1 MQQVFSLRSVGVIVF
16 LIVLCS
22 VQSQAQTSIAF
33 IGHLNSDQYVD
44 TLISKHEE
52 RNVRLPDKILWG
64 QPPNSRKSWERLSTT
79 FTYPT
84 DWKDFRG
91 SFFVDNI
98 NRDTISDIVIR
109 LHGKVQNKES
119 NSEKE
124 SYRDT
129 TLFLTI
135 FGEEPIT
142 SNAVVAVHQIQF
154 NEQTK
159 FRTREMK
166 KGTMLLNEAH
176 RDISGFK
183 SYKVARVNTARQEE
197 EEAQKKAQEQ
207 SLPIAVTPEISIF
220 PNPAQTTLTIQCNGL
235 ASGEYSL
242 DMMNVLGAGIHNYSF
257 EISPKG
263 AGTYSL
269 QLDVSQ
275 FSSGV
280 YILRVFDKNNHIISL
295 PFTIHR

>member
-1 MQQVFSLRSVGVIVF
+1 MQQFFSRQSVGALVL

-22 VQSQAQTSIAF
+22 IQTQAQSSIAF
-33 IGHLNSDQYVD
+33 VGYLNSDQYVD
-44 TLISKHEE
+44 TLIAKHEG

-64 QPPNSRKSWERLSTT
+64 QAQNSKKKWERLSTT

-84 DWKDFRG
+84 DWKDFRA

-98 NRDTISDIVIR
+98 NKDTISDIVIR
-109 LHGKVQNKES
+109 LHGKIQSHES
-119 NSEKE
+119 RNEKE

-142 SNAVVAVHQIQF
+142 SNANLAVHQIQF

-159 FRTREMK
+159 HRTREMK

-176 RDISGFK
+176 RDFSGFK
-183 SYKVARVNTARQEE
+183 SYKLARVNTSRQDEQ
-197 EEAQKKAQEQ
+197 EAQKKAEEQ
-207 SLPIAVTPEISIF
+207 PLPIAVTPEISIY
-220 PNPAQTTLTIQCNGL
+220 PNPAQTTLTVLCNGL
-235 ASGEYSL
+235 STGDYSL
-242 DMMNVLGAGIHNYSF
+242 DMMNVLGEGIHNHSF

-263 AGTYSL
+263 TGTYSL

-295 PFTIHR
+295 PFMIHR